1 MSILNNP
8 RPNLKN
14 LNLVAE
20 LPKTSSY
27 WARAQ
32 ILKHWIQYQ
41 MEPTMF
47 MPRHKFKPFLKFEI
61 WYKFFKFVLC
71 LVNFYIPGI
80 VLRARYRS
88 LRRGFEPWAFLSERN
103 TPPQIWAFL
112 SERNTPPQIWAFL
125 SEWNTPPQMQVQ
137 TQWNPSSNQKNVLNY
152 GELKT
157 I

>member
-1 MSILNNP
+1 
-8 RPNLKN
+8 
-14 LNLVAE
+14 
-20 LPKTSSY
+20 
-27 WARAQ
+27 
-32 ILKHWIQYQ
+32 
-41 MEPTMF
+41 MF
-47 MPRHKFKPFLKFEI
+47 MPPHKFKPFLKFEI

-88 LRRGFEPWAFLSERN
+88 LSRGFEPWAFLSERN
-103 TPPQIWAFL
+103 TPL
-112 SERNTPPQIWAFL
+112 
-125 SEWNTPPQMQVQ
+125 QMQIQ

>member
-1 MSILNNP
+1 
-8 RPNLKN
+8 
-14 LNLVAE
+14 
-20 LPKTSSY
+20 
-27 WARAQ
+27 
-32 ILKHWIQYQ
+32 
-41 MEPTMF
+41 MF
-47 MPRHKFKPFLKFEI
+47 KPRHKFKPFLKFEI

-112 SERNTPPQIWAFL
+112 SE
-125 SEWNTPPQMQVQ
+125 WNTPPQMQVQ

>member
-8 RPNLKN
+8 MPNLKN
-14 LNLVAE
+14 FSLVAE

-27 WARAQ
+27 WALAQ
-32 ILKHWIQYQ
+32 ILKHWIHQ

-47 MPRHKFKPFLKFEI
+47 KPWNKFKPFLKFEI
-61 WYKFFKFVLC
+61 WYKFFKFVLS

-88 LRRGFEPWAFLSERN
+88 LSRGFEPWAFLSER
-103 TPPQIWAFL
+103 
-112 SERNTPPQIWAFL
+112 S
-125 SEWNTPPQMQVQ
+125 TPPQMQIQ
-137 TQWNPSSNQKNVLNY
+137 TQWNPSSNQTNVLNY